1 MLLSETRDVLY
12 LNFKHSHTPPEHSQ
26 VQRITTKGNERK
38 DKNRKVEN
46 IMLDSFQNTDPTS
59 ASRSE
64 SLRKLASDYDF
75 YF

>member
-26 VQRITTKGNERK
+26 VQKITTKGKERN
-38 DKNRKVEN
+38 DKNRKLEN
-46 IMLDSFQNTDPTS
+46 MLDSFQNIDPTS
-59 ASRSE
+59 ASRSD